1 MVVDENNKYISV
13 RNNTKLL
20 LIKVMV
26 NKNGLTLTKKEKQPI
41 TLQKPSSLKKPVI
54 FKLVS
59 FASIKRLKF
68 Y

>member
-41 TLQKPSSLKKPVI
+41 TLQKPSI
-54 FKLVS
+54 
-59 FASIKRLKF
+59 
-68 Y
+68 